1 MAQTVLEIELPD
13 STFRSLKIP
22 RDQWP
27 EFLRRTVAVALYREG
42 KISLGKAKEL
52 AGLDN
57 KWEMIQ
63 LLNERGVNLNYTAQ
77 DVREDLETLNR
88 KRVNTGFVRR

>member
-1 MAQTVLEIELPD
+1 MAQTVLKIELPD
-13 STFRSLKIP
+13 FAFRSLKIP

-52 AGLDN
+52 AGLEN

-63 LLNERGVNLNYTAQ
+63 LLNERGVDLNYTAQ
-77 DVREDLETLNR
+77 DAKEDLETLNR
-88 KRVNTGFVRR
+88 ILP